1 MESVGSAQ
9 QQRNV
14 AALFSK
20 AAYLLRGASMRAAQ
34 HLTETHLEA
43 QGFEKHRW
51 TRGARNVPEDNFR
64 DTRMHCQHR

>member
-20 AAYLLRGASMRAAQ
+20 AAHLLRGASM
-34 HLTETHLEA
+34 L
-43 QGFEKHRW
+43 K
-51 TRGARNVPEDNFR
+51 
-64 DTRMHCQHR
+64 